1 MKLLFIVALLQFI
14 ALYSFAQPSISKTK
28 WKGHIEIPQALDII
42 LEFKNDSLIA
52 TTAEGLELEI
62 MFFSQA
68 KDTLRLRKL
77 NGQSPCDYTTEGIYR
92 LETVEAGDKLLLH
105 MIKDDCTDR
114 ARSITSTVA
123 YFRVKN

>member
-1 MKLLFIVALLQFI
+1 MKVLLTATLVQFLT
-14 ALYSFAQPSISKTK
+14 LYAFAQTPISNTK
-28 WKGHIEIPQALDII
+28 WKGHIEIPQALDIV

-52 TTAEGLELEI
+52 TSAEGMELEV

-77 NGQSPCDYTTEGIYR
+77 NGQSPCDYTVEGIYH
-92 LETVEAGDKLLLH
+92 LEWADSGDKLLLH
-105 MIKDDCTDR
+105 IINDDCIDR
-114 ARSITSTVA
+114 AKSITSGVG